1 MVTFHSFF
9 NLDNDTE
16 DISPRLYIII
26 GAAVGAFVIVQMLII
41 IAASIYIKDRRME
54 KIRRRLDKG
63 KFWIDGVNS
72 NTAQDSQENHYDEIP
87 LNWKVAGKSTNST
100 TDILNRQKKSMK
112 KGSLRKG
119 SSKGSKTKGGK
130 TEDMYQFLSQTGDDC
145 GYQSLVVPTA
155 IHTPI
160 YIPKLESNKPKYMYM
175 EGQAIAYPH
184 VAMPC
189 QSEEAGYMAMN
200 NQTGH
205 HI

>member
-1 MVTFHSFF
+1 LVTFHSFF

-16 DISPRLYIII
+16 DTSPRLYIII

-72 NTAQDSQENHYDEIP
+72 NKAQDSQENHYDEIP
-87 LNWKVAGKSTNST
+87 FDTKVAGKSTNST
-100 TDILNRQKKSMK
+100 TDILSRKKRSMK

-130 TEDMYQFLSQTGDDC
+130 TEDMYQFLSQTGDDR
-145 GYQSLVVPTA
+145 L
-155 IHTPI
+155 
-160 YIPKLESNKPKYMYM
+160 
-175 EGQAIAYPH
+175 
-184 VAMPC
+184 
-189 QSEEAGYMAMN
+189 
-200 NQTGH
+200 
-205 HI
+205 

>member
-9 NLDNDTE
+9 NLVKDTE
-16 DISPRLYIII
+16 DTSPRLYIII
-26 GAAVGAFVIVQMLII
+26 GAAVGAFAIVQMLII
-41 IAASIYIKDRRME
+41 IAASVYIKDRRME

-72 NTAQDSQENHYDEIP
+72 NTAEENHYEEIP
-87 LNWKVAGKSTNST
+87 LDSKVAGKSTNST
-100 TDILNRQKKSMK
+100 TDILNRQKRSMK

-119 SSKGSKTKGGK
+119 SSKDSKTKGEK

-145 GYQSLVVPTA
+145 GYQPLVVPTA

-160 YIPKLESNKPKYMYM
+160 YIPKLESNKPKYM
-175 EGQAIAYPH
+175 EGQTIAYPH

-189 QSEEAGYMAMN
+189 QSAEAGYMPMN
-200 NQTGH
+200 IQTGH